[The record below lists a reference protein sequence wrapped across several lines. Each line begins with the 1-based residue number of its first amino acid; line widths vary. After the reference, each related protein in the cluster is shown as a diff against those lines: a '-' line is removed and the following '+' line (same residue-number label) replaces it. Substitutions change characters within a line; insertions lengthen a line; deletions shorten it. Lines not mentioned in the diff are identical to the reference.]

1 MAKTSNPAEFNTFV
15 GGLITEASPL
25 TFPENASIDE
35 VNFVLNRDGSRQR
48 RLGMNL
54 EAGWVGHQMTN
65 TIPSNGVVAVTSVN
79 WENAGGEVGR
89 WISVVQIGQ
98 TVKFF
103 DASAAVL
110 SSSLIY
116 TYTFNN
122 ITLDQ
127 KLSYAVVD
135 GILVIASGERNVYI
149 FEYEAGSITVYTKN
163 LLVRDLFGV
172 EDLYSGRNLRQGTDI
187 AFRPDNLTDA
197 HLYNLRNQTWGPTRP
212 IWNNNAPQDPI
223 SRFYMFTK
231 TEFPSNADSVN
242 HALSKRADWEPS
254 TTDRFRPED
263 IALNPVGTFSAAKG
277 YFIIDAMARGSSRIS
292 EIAKLKARFPSIVY
306 EPTGLPQD
314 ETPGGPSVVC
324 EYAGRVWFTGFS
336 GQIIDGDDHSPRM
349 VSYILFSQLV
359 DSPADIINCFQEG
372 DPTSTEEPELVD
384 NDGGFIRIEGA
395 YGICKLVNVG
405 NAVIAVAANG
415 IWMIQGGSDYG
426 FTATNY
432 LVTKLSEHG
441 STSPNSV
448 VVIDNTFMYWG
459 ADGIYHL
466 TRNQYGDYVAN
477 NLTEKTIQKYYE
489 AIPSVAR
496 EQATGF
502 YDSYDKKVKWIYN
515 NIADP
520 SMPEVTELVFDV
532 ALAAFYPSVLNKL
545 PILPFLMPCGS
556 VKLPPYKLEE
566 ITEEVDVNGVLVT
579 VNGDPVNIVREV
591 RTSSIRETK
600 YIITFQ
606 FGTGLVMTFG
616 GYTDETFTDWVG
628 VGGSDG
634 VDAAAYL
641 ITGYLSGADFQR
653 EKWVPYI
660 TFHFKKTENGF
671 VEDSSGDW
679 VPTNPSSCLV
689 QSQWAW
695 TNSAL
700 SGKWGRVWQAYR
712 HRRQFFP
719 TGLDDEYE
727 DGYSVVETK
736 SKLRGNGK
744 VLSLKIVTEPLK
756 DLHIYGWSMIADQNG
771 TI

>member
-25 TFPENASIDE
+25 TFPENASLDE
-35 VNFVLNRDGSRQR
+35 ANFVLNRDGSRQR
-48 RLGMNL
+48 RLGMNF
-54 EAGWVGHQMTN
+54 ESDWIGHVMTN
-65 TIPSNGVVAVTSVN
+65 DIPSDGIVAVTSVN

-89 WISVVQIGQ
+89 WITVVQMGQ

-103 DASAAVL
+103 DASATVL

-116 TYTFNN
+116 TYIFSN
-122 ITLDQ
+122 IDINQ
-127 KLSYAVVD
+127 RLSYAVVD
-135 GILVIASGERNVYI
+135 GILVIVSGERSVYI
-149 FEYEAGSITVYTKN
+149 FEYDSGNITVSTKS

-172 EDLYSGRNLRQGTDI
+172 EDIVDSRNLRQGTDI
-187 AFRPDNLTDA
+187 AFRPTTLSDA

-223 SRFYMFTK
+223 QRFYMFTK

-277 YFIIDAMARGSSRIS
+277 YFIIDAMARGNSRIA
-292 EIAKLKARFPSIVY
+292 EIAKLKTRFPAIVY
-306 EPTGLPQD
+306 EPATLPQD
-314 ETPGGPSVVC
+314 ETPGGASVVC
-324 EYAGRVWFTGFS
+324 EYAGRVWFAGFS
-336 GQIIDGDDHSPRM
+336 GQIINGDDHSPRM
-349 VSYILFSQLV
+349 VSYVLFSQLV

-405 NAVIAVAANG
+405 SAVIVVAANG

-441 STSPNSV
+441 STSPNSIV
-448 VVIDNTFMYWG
+448 VVDNTFMYWG

-489 AIPSVAR
+489 AIPSAAR
-496 EQATGF
+496 DQATGL
-502 YDSYDKKVKWIYN
+502 YDSYDKKVKWLYN
-515 NIADP
+515 NIILDDGNN
-520 SMPEVTELVFDV
+520 VTELVFDL
-532 ALAAFYPSVLNKL
+532 ALAAFYPAVISKKPASTLIV
-545 PILPFLMPCGS
+545 PCGS
-556 VKLPPYKLEE
+556 VKIPPYRLV
-566 ITEEVDVNGVLVT
+566 TVSDDVTVNDVDVT
-579 VNGDPVNIVREV
+579 VNGELVDVLREARV
-591 RTSSIRETK
+591 SALRETK
-600 YIITFQ
+600 YIIAFQ
-606 FGTGLVMTFG
+606 SGAGLSMSFGW
-616 GYTDETFTDWVG
+616 YNDETFTDWVN
-628 VGGSDG
+628 VLDSLG

-641 ITGYLSGADFQR
+641 ITGYLSGQDYQR

-660 TFHFKKTENGF
+660 TFHFRKTETGF
-671 VEDSSGDW
+671 EDDGFGDW
-679 VPTNPSSCLV
+679 KPTNPSSCLV

-695 TNSAL
+695 TNSAI
-700 SGKWGRVWQAYR
+700 SGKWGRTWQAYR

-719 TGLDDEYE
+719 ASINDKFD
-727 DGYSVVETK
+727 DGYTVVETK

-744 VLSLKIVTEPLK
+744 VLSLKINTEPKK
-756 DLHIYGWSMIADQNG
+756 DLHIYGWSMVVDING